1 MRVIPV
7 LDVLDGVVV
16 HAIKGRR
23 KEYKPLKS
31 VICESANPVDVAM
44 ALKTLGFSWLYFA
57 DLNAIT
63 GKGDNFSALM
73 AIVEKTGLQLMVD
86 AGVSSM
92 EKAELILQHRTSKI
106 IIGTETLTNTGFI
119 EEAISSFGAER
130 VVVSLDTQ
138 NRQILGRFNLEEFQT
153 PLSLLLEFQR
163 MGLIQVVLLDLA
175 RVGSKQG
182 IDEAFVSEVL
192 DNVSFN
198 LLVGGGVRDMND
210 LLRLDEIGV
219 YGVLLATA
227 LYSGTIAVKDLSAAG
242 FTI

>member
-44 ALKTLGFSWLYFA
+44 ALKTVGFSWLYFA

-63 GKGDNFSALM
+63 GNGDNFSALVT
-73 AIVEKTGLQLMVD
+73 IVEKTGLQLMVD
-86 AGVSSM
+86 AGVTSM
-92 EKAELILQHRTSKI
+92 EKAELILQHTSKI

-119 EEAISSFGAER
+119 EKAISSFGAER

-138 NRQILGRFNLEEFQT
+138 NRRILGRFNLEKFQT
-153 PLSLLLEFQR
+153 PISLLLEFQR
-163 MGLIQVVLLDLA
+163 MGLNQVVLLDLA

-182 IDEAFVSEVL
+182 IDEAFVSDVL
-192 DNVSFN
+192 DNVSFSV
-198 LLVGGGVRDMND
+198 LVGGGVRDMND
-210 LLRLDEIGV
+210 LLRLDKIGV

-227 LYSGTIAVKDLSAAG
+227 LYSGTIAVNDLLAAG